1 MPRTSVSR
9 GEGHSVFQKHSVD
22 EQMNGLRNERTNLER

>member
-9 GEGHSVFQKHSVD
+9 GEGHSVFQKHSID
-22 EQMNGLRNERTNLER
+22 ELTNELRNERTNLER